1 MGSSD
6 TAFRRILV
14 MGCSRSG
21 TTLLQSLLASH
32 SRVHT
37 FPETGVF
44 LKAFGMRGTV
54 LPWVRLGLTAGKERK
69 ALARL
74 LNSQAGAP
82 GEFPPLP
89 PRRYSLSR
97 SLADVV
103 GFLDALAEA
112 YGKHTWVE
120 KTPRHVLHARRI
132 RRAVPGA
139 LCIHMVRKG
148 QDVVASIVDRGK
160 RYPER
165 FPRQADPSYGIRQW
179 NQSMRATE
187 AALKGPGHAVV
198 LYESLVAALEPTLQT
213 LCGIVG
219 LDFEAGMLTPAD
231 RASFTSTD
239 EGWKSQVN
247 GPVEMASSKFEKLF
261 DEGTR
266 ARITER
272 LERDV
277 FQRLQEQALERP
289 GGVLFSK
296 PDGAWTG

>member
-14 MGCSRSG
+14 VGCSRSG

-32 SRVHT
+32 SRIHT

-54 LPWVRLGLTAGKERK
+54 LPWVHLGLTAGKERN

-74 LNSQAGAP
+74 LDSQSGAP
-82 GEFPPLP
+82 GELPPLP

-97 SLADVV
+97 SLADVA

-112 YGKHTWVE
+112 YGKHAWVE
-120 KTPRHVLHARRI
+120 KTPRHVFHARRI
-132 RRAVPGA
+132 QRAVPGA

-148 QDVVASIVDRGK
+148 EDVVASIVDRGK

-165 FPRQADPSYGIRQW
+165 FPRQSDPSYGIRQW

-187 AALKGPGHAVV
+187 GAMKGPGHAVV
-198 LYESLVAALEPTLQT
+198 FYERLVAAVEPTLRT
-213 LCGIVG
+213 LCGLVG
-219 LDFEAGMLTPAD
+219 LDFEARMLTPAD
-231 RASFTSTD
+231 RASFTSAD
-239 EGWKSQVN
+239 EEWKSQVN
-247 GPVEMASSKFEKLF
+247 APVEMASSKFEKLF
-261 DEGTR
+261 DEVTR
-266 ARITER
+266 ARITDR
-272 LERDV
+272 LETAI
-277 FQRLQEQALERP
+277 FEGLKEQASDEP
-289 GGVLFSK
+289 GGVLFSEAG
-296 PDGAWTG
+296 GAWKG

>member
-1 MGSSD
+1 
-6 TAFRRILV
+6 

-54 LPWVRLGLTAGKERK
+54 LPWVPLGLTLGKERK

-74 LNSQAGAP
+74 LDSQSASQSGAS
-82 GEFPPLP
+82 GELPQLP
-89 PRRYSLSR
+89 PRRCSLSR
-97 SLADVV
+97 SLADVTA
-103 GFLDALAEA
+103 FLDALAEA
-112 YGKHTWVE
+112 YGKDTWVE
-120 KTPRHVLHARRI
+120 KTPRHVFHARRI
-132 RRAVPGA
+132 QRAVPGA

-148 QDVVASIVDRGK
+148 EDVVASIVDRGK
-160 RYPER
+160 RFPER
-165 FPRQADPSYGIRQW
+165 FPRQSDPSYGIRQW

-187 AALKGPGHAVV
+187 VAMKEPGHAVV
-198 LYESLVAALEPTLQT
+198 FYESLVAAVDPTLRT

-231 RASFTSTD
+231 RTSFTSVD
-239 EGWKSQVN
+239 EEWKSQVN
-247 GPVEMASSKFEKLF
+247 APVEMASSKFEKLF

-277 FQRLQEQALERP
+277 FQRFQEQALERP
-289 GGVLFSK
+289 GGVLVS
-296 PDGAWTG
+296 GH